1 MNTSRK
7 SNRIVKALAAN
18 GGRIFG
24 LTTTKEDLNAR
35 YVRQSPQYV
44 TVYDNNAQEE
54 RKLHKATLQGFR
66 SGETV
71 I

>member
-1 MNTSRK
+1 MKTSRK
-7 SNRIVKALAAN
+7 TNRIVKAITAN
-18 GGRIFG
+18 RGRIFG
-24 LTTTKEDLNAR
+24 LTTTREDLNAR
-35 YVRQSPQYV
+35 YVSQSAQYV

-66 SGETV
+66 SGATV